1 MYIYIYLLPL
11 RLLFYLVVPYVHVL
25 GLVLAHVAVIT
36 LSDAPIAGYNLTF
49 LAGNFHYHYHWYLFI
64 ICCYLGQVISW
75 FPINTAT
82 IIIILFIY
90 L

>member
-1 MYIYIYLLPL
+1 MPPL
-11 RLLFYLVVPYVHVL
+11 FQDFIALKASLFLVVPYVYVL

-49 LAGNFHYHYHWYLFI
+49 FSRYLLLLLVFCI
-64 ICCYLGQVISW
+64 ICYYLRRLSLD
-75 FPINTAT
+75 F
-82 IIIILFIY
+82 L